1 MTTKPK
7 RESRLPYLQTV
18 RGLLIGAM
26 GLKKAKPELPSEQV
40 QFRREALEDSAD
52 RLLKPDRADSLT
64 EIEDFGPVSAGE
76 AAGSPV
82 CVSRPREGA
91 GDKQPGRKRPG
102 RAATSPGGD
111 PPQA

>member
-18 RGLLIGAM
+18 RGLLIGEM

-82 CVSRPREGA
+82 CVSRPRASRARE
-91 GDKQPGRKRPG
+91 GRKPRTTG
-102 RAATSPGGD
+102 LNGVYARR
-111 PPQA
+111 